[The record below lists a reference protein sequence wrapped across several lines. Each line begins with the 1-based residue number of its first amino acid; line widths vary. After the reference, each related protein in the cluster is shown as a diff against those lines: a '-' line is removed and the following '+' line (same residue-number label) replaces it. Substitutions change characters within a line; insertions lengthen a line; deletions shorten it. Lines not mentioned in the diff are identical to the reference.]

1 MRTLLLSIVALGIGL
16 LLPARSNAQTRVA
29 TVRARECP
37 LFGAPNAQSPVL
49 ASCEKGERMAVL
61 RIGDGWVKVRTQQGR
76 VGFVSKAAVVPGVW
90 NLDRTDSRTS
100 ERVSLD
106 SPRSPAMRASA
117 SRAGASGNNNNLTAF
132 AGLAF
137 ATNTY
142 AFSGGGTRRRVGS
155 SDLPLVGL
163 DTAVDWWPH
172 ANAGAHGRLT
182 SLFGTT
188 GGAIPGGRT
197 ASRVPAAMDR
207 VELDGLGRVLVRPGD
222 IPLRLVGGAGL
233 RIHQLRVDP
242 VVSEGEP
249 IFMVGRSYR
258 GLALTG
264 RVETPVGGP
273 DRVVFAGV
281 EPWLGATVSEA
292 EPGASGRPLGA
303 NGLALSA
310 GGRVQTDR
318 VLIQA
323 DVRYQTLSAR
333 FGGSGERFG
342 KPVAGAS
349 TQDRSLVLSATA
361 VYRF

>member
-1 MRTLLLSIVALGIGL
+1 MRTLLTIVALGLLL

-29 TVRARECP
+29 TVRAPECP

-49 ASCEKGERMAVL
+49 ASCERGERMAVL

-90 NLDRTDSRTS
+90 NLARADSGRS

-117 SRAGASGNNNNLTAF
+117 SRRTGGDNNLTAF
-132 AGLAF
+132 AGLAV

-142 AFSGGGTRRRVGS
+142 SFAGGGTRRTVGS
-155 SDLPLVGL
+155 SDMPLVGL

-207 VELDGLGRVLVRPGD
+207 VEIDGLGRMLVRPGD
-222 IPLRLVGGAGL
+222 VPLRLVGGAGL

-292 EPGASGRPLGA
+292 QPGASGRPLGA

-310 GGRVQTDR
+310 GGRMQTDR

-333 FGGSGERFG
+333 FAGSGERFG
-342 KPVAGAS
+342 KPVSGAS